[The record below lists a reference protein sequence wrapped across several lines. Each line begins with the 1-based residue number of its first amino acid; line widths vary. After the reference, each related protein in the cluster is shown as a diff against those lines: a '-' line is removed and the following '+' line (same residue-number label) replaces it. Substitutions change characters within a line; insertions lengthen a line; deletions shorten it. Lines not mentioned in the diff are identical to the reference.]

1 MNKEVEL
8 DDIIDIIIEKLDSG
22 GTVTFTPNG
31 TSMLPMLRDG
41 KDIVVLS
48 KKKGRLRLFD
58 LPLYKRKNGT
68 YVLHR
73 VVGYDDDDGYIL
85 CGDNQFKF
93 EHGIKDED
101 IIAVVSAFHRKGK
114 VYTVDSLS
122 YRLYLY
128 FWYHTRAFR
137 HAYRFGKR
145 KTGRIFSKFIK
156 SDENKSDKIQIDET
170 DK

>member
-8 DDIIDIIIEKLDSG
+8 DDLIDIIKEKLDSG

-48 KKKGRLRLFD
+48 KPQGRLHLFD
-58 LPLYKRKNGT
+58 IPLYKRKNGV

-73 VVGYDDDDGYIL
+73 VVGFDSDGGYVL
-85 CGDNQFKF
+85 CGDNQFNY
-93 EHGIKDED
+93 EHGIMDSD
-101 IIAVVSAFHRKGK
+101 IIAVVTAFYRKGK
-114 VYTVDSLS
+114 AYTIYSLR
-122 YRLYLY
+122 YRLYIN
-128 FWYHTRAFR
+128 FWYYTRLFR
-137 HAYRFGKR
+137 RAYKYGKC
-145 KTGRIFSKFIK
+145 KTGKLISKGRK
-156 SDENKSDKIQIDET
+156 SDEKKT